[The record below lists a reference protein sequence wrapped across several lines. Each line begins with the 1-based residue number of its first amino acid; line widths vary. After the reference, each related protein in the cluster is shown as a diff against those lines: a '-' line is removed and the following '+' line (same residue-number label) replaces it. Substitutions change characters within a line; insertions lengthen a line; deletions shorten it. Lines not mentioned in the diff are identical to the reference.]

1 LVNQAAL
8 LCGKVPVNLNY
19 TLSESALAFCAQQC
33 SLQTIVTSR
42 IFIEK
47 IKLTPPGK
55 LIFLED
61 VAKSPTAGEKLVAWL
76 QAKFAPARLLENL
89 LADTSTGAFK
99 RITVND
105 LATIIFSSGST
116 GEPKGVMLSHANIS
130 ANIEQLEQ
138 VFNLT
143 GQDRILG
150 ILPFFHSF
158 GFTGT
163 VALPSVLGV
172 GVVFHPNPLDSKSI
186 GALVREKVVTFLL
199 ATPTFLQIYLRG
211 CTAEDFGSLRLVMT
225 GAEKLPDR
233 LATAFEEHFGIRPLE
248 GYGCTEC
255 SPAVSVNSFDYR
267 AAGFRQVGAKRGTI
281 GHPLP
286 GVSVRIVPVDNP
298 LSETNVPLGQPG
310 LMLVRGP
317 NVMVGY
323 LNRPEKTAEVLRDG
337 WYSTGDVAT
346 LDEDGFLQI
355 TDRLNRFSKIGGE
368 MVPHIKIEEKLHE
381 LAGCTEQT
389 FVVAGVPDEKKGE
402 RLVVLQKLKPDALA
416 ACLEKLA
423 ASDLPN
429 LWKPKADAFF
439 TVDAFPLLGTG
450 KLDLRQVK
458 EKAIQF
464 AKV

>member
-1 LVNQAAL
+1 
-8 LCGKVPVNLNY
+8 
-19 TLSESALAFCAQQC
+19 
-33 SLQTIVTSR
+33 
-42 IFIEK
+42 
-47 IKLTPPGK
+47 
-55 LIFLED
+55 
-61 VAKSPTAGEKLVAWL
+61 
-76 QAKFAPARLLENL
+76 
-89 LADTSTGAFK
+89 
-99 RITVND
+99 
-105 LATIIFSSGST
+105 
-116 GEPKGVMLSHANIS
+116 
-130 ANIEQLEQ
+130 
-138 VFNLT
+138 
-143 GQDRILG
+143 
-150 ILPFFHSF
+150 
-158 GFTGT
+158 
-163 VALPSVLGV
+163 
-172 GVVFHPNPLDSKSI
+172 
-186 GALVREKVVTFLL
+186 
-199 ATPTFLQIYLRG
+199 
-211 CTAEDFGSLRLVMT
+211 MT

-233 LATAFEEHFGIRPLE
+233 LGAAFDEHFGIRPLE

-310 LMLVRGP
+310 LMLIRGP

-323 LNRPEKTAEVLRDG
+323 LNRPDKTAEVLRDG
-337 WYSTGDVAT
+337 WYCTGDVAT

-381 LAGCTEQT
+381 LAGSAEQT

-402 RLVVLQKLKPDALA
+402 RLIVLHKLKADDLA

-429 LWKPKADAFF
+429 LWKPKADSFF
-439 TVDAFPLLGTG
+439 AVDAFPLLGTG

-458 EKAIQF
+458 EKALQF
-464 AKV
+464 TKG